1 MRLAMAQGM
10 HTRMPVEHLGEKEV
24 QRCRKIW
31 WTIYILDREMTS
43 LMGLPQS
50 INDDHIHTELPV
62 FAEAQRTQSLHMHI
76 KLSRIVAE
84 INSSKPLDPVV
95 CVCVCVCVDETA
107 VYAIDGRL
115 NRTFLL
121 STKTALASIAGL
133 ADELRHFFPLHL
145 DRTASGVSR
154 ISACLHLLYHQVLF
168 PVATLSRTDSLTLLS
183 ALCSPLDRCSSVF

>member
-1 MRLAMAQGM
+1 MCVLPGAAPYEHLCVRVCVLTFQIGQAMRLAMAQGM

-84 INSSKPLDPVV
+84 INSSKPWP
-95 CVCVCVCVDETA
+95 
-107 VYAIDGRL
+107 
-115 NRTFLL
+115 
-121 STKTALASIAGL
+121 
-133 ADELRHFFPLHL
+133 
-145 DRTASGVSR
+145 
-154 ISACLHLLYHQVLF
+154 
-168 PVATLSRTDSLTLLS
+168 
-183 ALCSPLDRCSSVF
+183 